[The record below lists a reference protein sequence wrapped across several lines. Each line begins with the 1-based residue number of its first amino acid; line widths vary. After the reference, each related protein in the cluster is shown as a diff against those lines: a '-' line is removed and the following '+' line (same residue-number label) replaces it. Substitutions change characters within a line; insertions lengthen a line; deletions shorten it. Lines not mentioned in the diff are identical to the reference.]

1 MGDRVVAMTGW
12 GGMATQL
19 RARVADQV
27 MSIPDGMDFD
37 TASAFNMTY
46 GTTLYA
52 LRNRA
57 NLKKGETLLVLGAS
71 GGTGSAAIELGKA
84 MGATVIA
91 AAGSDEKLEF
101 CRKLGADHL
110 INYSGKSPTELKKA
124 INSIDDGVDVVYD
137 AIGGPYAE
145 PALRSMKWDGRYLV
159 IGFAAGDIPKIPL
172 NLALLKNCSIVGVFY
187 GMWRFGNQEEAYKQ
201 I

>member
-1 MGDRVVAMTGW
+1 MTGW

-27 MSIPDGMDFD
+27 MPIPDGMDFD
-37 TASAFNMTY
+37 TASAFHITY

-101 CRKLGADHL
+101 CKKLGADHL

-187 GMWRFGNQEEAYKQ
+187 GMWRFGNQEEAYK
-201 I
+201 